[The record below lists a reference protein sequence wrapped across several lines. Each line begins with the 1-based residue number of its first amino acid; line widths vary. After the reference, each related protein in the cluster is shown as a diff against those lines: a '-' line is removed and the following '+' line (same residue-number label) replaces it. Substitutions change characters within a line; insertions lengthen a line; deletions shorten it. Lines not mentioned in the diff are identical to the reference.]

1 MKYEGIRVRMESRL
15 GNARIPLSIDVGFGD
30 AITPS
35 PLTAEFPV
43 LLDAPAPAI
52 RMYPRETVI
61 AEKLEAMV
69 SLGEDNSRMKDFADL
84 WYLAQHFDFD
94 GTLLAKAVSDTFTR
108 RQTPLQARP
117 IALTPAFAQIA
128 TKPAQWKAFLRRSS
142 PQGMPANLGEV
153 VDGIAAF
160 LLPILAQLAASQPV
174 PGTWTAAGPWE
185 D

>member
-1 MKYEGIRVRMESRL
+1 MSQFTTGRP
-15 GNARIPLSIDVGFGD
+15 A
-30 AITPS
+30 A
-35 PLTAEFPV
+35 FPYSF
-43 LLDAPAPAI
+43 APC
-52 RMYPRETVI
+52 
-61 AEKLEAMV
+61 
-69 SLGEDNSRMKDFADL
+69 
-84 WYLAQHFDFD
+84 
-94 GTLLAKAVSDTFTR
+94 
-108 RQTPLQARP
+108 
-117 IALTPAFAQIA
+117 ALTPAFAQIA